1 MKVQGPSAAAAVLP
15 RSPLRLPEIT
25 LSRLPLTVLF
35 RPQVEIIRATVKQG
49 IVCAGGE
56 AVKSLVSK
64 RSICQCGYKTSV
76 SLEDEFWNS
85 LKEIA
90 GERGMTVAE
99 LVAAIDG
106 NRQHANLSSAIR
118 LFVLGVY
125 RDQRR

>member
-1 MKVQGPSAAAAVLP
+1 
-15 RSPLRLPEIT
+15 
-25 LSRLPLTVLF
+25 
-35 RPQVEIIRATVKQG
+35 
-49 IVCAGGE
+49 
-56 AVKSLVSK
+56 VKSPVSK
-64 RSICQCGYKTSV
+64 RSIVIAGRKTSV

-90 GERGMTVAE
+90 GERSLTLAE
-99 LVAAIDG
+99 LVAGIDG